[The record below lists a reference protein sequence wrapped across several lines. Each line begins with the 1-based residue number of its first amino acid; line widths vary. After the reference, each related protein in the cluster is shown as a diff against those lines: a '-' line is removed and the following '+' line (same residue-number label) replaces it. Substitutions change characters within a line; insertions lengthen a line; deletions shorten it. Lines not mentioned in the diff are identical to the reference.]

1 MQAYHLFA
9 GKFRK
14 MIDFSLKVTIHKDIK
29 VIREIANKIWLV
41 TSEPVFEKEQRWI

>member
-14 MIDFSLKVTIHKDIK
+14 MIELSLKVTIHKDIK
-29 VIREIANKIWLV
+29 VIREIAKKTWFVIF
-41 TSEPVFEKEQRWI
+41 EPIFGEEQR